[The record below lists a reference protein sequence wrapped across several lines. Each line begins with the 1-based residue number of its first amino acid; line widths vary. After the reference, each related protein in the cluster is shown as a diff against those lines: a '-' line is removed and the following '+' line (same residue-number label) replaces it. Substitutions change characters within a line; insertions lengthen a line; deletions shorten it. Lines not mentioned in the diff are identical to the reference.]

1 MDDLCARIQRH
12 IDEADEALLQMND
25 DESSELCKEFHET
38 VADVVFRDFLQRGGA
53 LKTLRS
59 AVKKVTKQGESFL
72 PLPPLPLPEEQL
84 TLRPPDPATATVVPA
99 AGEAEGSF
107 EWRFLELGSGTA
119 DVCSVIVLAA
129 RDVSQWHG
137 FRHLFSF
144 NELWRF
150 FLRVVVLKK
159 FSWRDLA
166 AASGVGIWSS
176 SRFQVACSLSGTSPV
191 ESMNC
196 RLRCSDERATRARM
210 RPRRM
215 VLCHA

>member
-25 DESSELCKEFHET
+25 EESSELCKEFHET

-150 FLRVVVLKK
+150 KTSFASWYSKSFHGVTLPLLRAWGFGPAHV
-159 FSWRDLA
+159 
-166 AASGVGIWSS
+166 
-176 SRFQVACSLSGTSPV
+176 SR
-191 ESMNC
+191 
-196 RLRCSDERATRARM
+196 
-210 RPRRM
+210 
-215 VLCHA
+215 